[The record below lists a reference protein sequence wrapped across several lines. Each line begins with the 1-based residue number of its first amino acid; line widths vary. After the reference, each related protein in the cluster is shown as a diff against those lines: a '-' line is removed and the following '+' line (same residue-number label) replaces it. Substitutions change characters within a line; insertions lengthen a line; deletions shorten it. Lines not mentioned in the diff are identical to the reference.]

1 MPGIFIS
8 YRRQDSAPYAG
19 RLYDRL
25 SARFGEETVF
35 MDVDD
40 IKPGANF
47 VSLIDEKIASCDALV
62 AVIGKRWLSS
72 TDNGGES
79 RLRSSEDFV
88 RLEIETALRRKII
101 VIPALVSGAEMP
113 AAQDLPE
120 TMADLAQRQAIE
132 LTDKDFAH
140 DVDQLI
146 EALKKVPGLTNAS
159 GLAGSVERKRRV
171 MRAAAWKLALAFLVL
186 ALIGSWQWQR
196 SRPANFAGLWEAQV
210 NYSWGGS
217 FKEEFDLKTDG
228 DKLFGTA
235 SFLGV
240 KRGIQGGRISGGQIA
255 FSVRFQSMSGSELT
269 EHEVQYTG
277 KISGD
282 EIRFVMQDDR
292 GYPPVEFVAKRN
304 DRPA

>member
-25 SARFGEETVF
+25 SARFGEENVF

-72 TDNGGES
+72 QDHGGES
-79 RLRSSEDFV
+79 RLQSGEDFV

-120 TMADLAQRQAIE
+120 ALADLAQRQAIE
-132 LTDKDFAH
+132 LTDKDFSH

-146 EALKKVPGLTNAS
+146 EALKKVPGLSAVS
-159 GLAGSVERKRRV
+159 GPAGSVERKRRV
-171 MRAAAWKLALAFLVL
+171 MRAAVWKLALAFLVL
-186 ALIGSWQWQR
+186 ALIGFWQWQH

-235 SFLGV
+235 SFLGT
-240 KRGIQGGRISGGQIA
+240 KRGIQQGRIGDGEVA
-255 FSVRFQSMSGSELT
+255 FIIRFQSLSGSELT
-269 EHEVQYTG
+269 AHEAQYTG
-277 KISGD
+277 KISGG